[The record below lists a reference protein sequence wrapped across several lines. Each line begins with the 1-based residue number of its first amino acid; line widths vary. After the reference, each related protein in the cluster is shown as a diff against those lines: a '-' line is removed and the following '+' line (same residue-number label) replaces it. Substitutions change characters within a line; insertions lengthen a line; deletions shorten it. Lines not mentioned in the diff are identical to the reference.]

1 MSERSDE
8 VTKDA
13 SGQGGEPNSG
23 NGRTSKSTD
32 ELLAET
38 ERLLEDVSGE
48 PPASGSNSHA
58 QSAADTGSTTDAGTP
73 ADTDTESESWF
84 DFSMG
89 RDSSKGDSS
98 PATDERTTVDSDRDS
113 SSGRLSSLRRRL
125 SPGQYLS
132 PKALL
137 AVLLTL
143 TAGMLVG
150 GAVLPFSGIGRVLGL
165 ALAAFT
171 VGLVTSKR
179 RYLELSAAGV
189 GVGVLGA
196 LLDFGILLPTDAG
209 QTVLAIGAGAGLLA
223 SVVGYYFGRD
233 LRDGLSR
240 DIE

>member
-8 VTKDA
+8 VTKDTD
-13 SGQGGEPNSG
+13 SD
-23 NGRTSKSTD
+23 GRESKSTD

-48 PPASGSNSHA
+48 PPASGPESHA
-58 QSAADTGSTTDAGTP
+58 QSAADTGSTTDTEPP

-84 DFSMG
+84 DFSPG
-89 RDSSKGDSS
+89 SASSDGDSS
-98 PATDERTTVDSDRDS
+98 PAMDERTTVDPDRDS
-113 SSGRLSSLRRRL
+113 SSGRLSSFRRRL

-150 GAVLPFSGIGRVLGL
+150 GTVLSFSGIGRVIGL

-209 QTVLAIGAGAGLLA
+209 QTILAVGAGAGLLA